1 MLWLFSIFILV
12 SHDIF
17 AFIYVLK
24 ILWYY
29 QENNI
34 PNIYRDILSQD
45 FLNISD
51 FFDNAGL
58 VCVISLCCEV
68 MECSCAWEEW
78 FWSFFDFRSGAVDFL
93 NYIFPVGGLKNN
105 CFRTQTQRYYTMCWK
120 YLDSAHEETLT
131 TFPMF
136 VCCVKIQMTSR
147 SSVQRPC
154 WPRAQ
159 ISSGILAHYSYVP
172 NQVL

>member
-1 MLWLFSIFILV
+1 MIFSLLSMSWKYCDIIRKITFQIYIVIYYHKIF
-12 SHDIF
+12 
-17 AFIYVLK
+17 
-24 ILWYY
+24 WT
-29 QENNI
+29 
-34 PNIYRDILSQD
+34 LSQD